1 MQSLISA
8 SIINTVA
15 GMGSLVA
22 GLFSTILIAR
32 ILGADGTGSTAFA
45 LWLVFSAT
53 ALADRGTPS
62 ILLRYM
68 ARGSDKRGSDTRG
81 SDAGTSGSGLLRALY
96 PRFLWPTVVV
106 FACFVIY
113 AVWAGQTETSDAG
126 LLWAVTAIIFL
137 IYAHGNLAIGA
148 ARGLGQF
155 SQVARYTAIGCFLQI
170 PAVIAGA
177 YFFGAPGAM
186 LGYLVRHLPQGLAV
200 RHYLEV
206 KPRPSQDAVT
216 DQMRRY
222 GRNSWISGGLHVF
235 VRTRIEFLFIG
246 WFFTITEV
254 GYFAAGMTFNSLVI
268 QLAMFMLAGL
278 TPGFGRLHDT
288 ENDAQFALSYQRAL
302 RWMSL
307 FLMPACF
314 GGAAVMPALLPLVFG
329 SEFVPAV
336 HMSIVLTLFTVA
348 QALALIP
355 MAAMQARERDQ
366 TMLHAAAISAVVLI
380 ALNLAIT
387 PFYGGEGAAWVRAG
401 VNIVTLAWL
410 LWHNQKHLKLPAPLS
425 GLARISLASALCA
438 GAAYGLLL
446 VVPGLAGL
454 CIAIPAGALVY
465 LLALRLLRAI
475 PNGDIDSLTTS
486 LRKALPGRL
495 AGIAVSLARLLRT
508 PQPAN

>member
-22 GLFSTILIAR
+22 GLVSTILIAR

-68 ARGSDKRGSDTRG
+68 GRGSDT
-81 SDAGTSGSGLLRALY
+81 GTSGSGLARALY
-96 PRFLWPTVVV
+96 PSFLWPTIAA
-106 FACFVIY
+106 FACFLIY
-113 AVWAGQTETSDAG
+113 AVWAGLTETPGAG
-126 LLWAVTAIIFL
+126 LLWAVTAVIFL

-148 ARGLGQF
+148 ARGLNRF
-155 SQVARYTAIGCFLQI
+155 PEIARHTALGCILQI
-170 PAVIAGA
+170 PVIAAGA
-177 YFFGAPGAM
+177 YFFGVPGAM
-186 LGYLVRHLPQGLAV
+186 LGYLVRHLPQGLAI
-200 RHYLEV
+200 RSYLEN
-206 KPRPSQDAVT
+206 KTDSAQNTVT
-216 DQMRRY
+216 DQMWRY
-222 GRNSWISGGLHVF
+222 GRNSWIASALHVF

-254 GYFAAGMTFNSLVI
+254 GYFAAGMTFNSLII
-268 QLAMFMLAGL
+268 QFAMYMLAGI

-288 ENDAQFALSYQRAL
+288 DNDAQFALSYQRAL

-307 FLMPACF
+307 ILMPACF
-314 GGAAVMPALLPLVFG
+314 GGAAIMPELLPLMFG

-336 HMSIVLTLFTVA
+336 HMSVVLTLFTFA
-348 QALALIP
+348 QALSLIP
-355 MAAMQARERDQ
+355 LASIQAREKDQ
-366 TMLHAAAISAVVLI
+366 TMLYATAISAVILI
-380 ALNLAIT
+380 GLNLAIT

-410 LWHNQKHLKLPAPLS
+410 LWHGQKHLRLPAPLS
-425 GLARISLASALCA
+425 GMLRIGFAAALCA

-446 VVPGLAGL
+446 IIPGLAGL
-454 CIAIPAGALVY
+454 CIAIPAAALTY
-465 LLALRLLRAI
+465 LLALRVLRAI

-486 LRKALPGRL
+486 LRRALPER
-495 AGIAVSLARLLRT
+495 ASRIAVFLARMLRT
-508 PQPAN
+508 PSPAS